1 MIYEGEK
8 PGTLSEIERED
19 VSNGRKVK
27 LKGNGDFRSDECI
40 KFLKEADIVV
50 TNPPFSLFREYVAQL
65 MAYEKKFVIIGNQNA
80 LTYKEIFPL
89 IKDNKLRCGYG
100 FNRSMVF
107 KTDYENTSES
117 NAKFVSARGF
127 NPKDGYIV
135 TSGVCWFT
143 NLDLAKSHEPLTL
156 TEEYNLHPER
166 YPKYDNYDAIEV
178 PKVSLIPKD
187 YFGVMGVPITFF
199 DKYCPEQ
206 FEVVGASESEG
217 VGFSNGLW
225 DETSGVSQPLVGGE
239 RTYKRLFIRR
249 RRV

>member
-8 PGTLSEIERED
+8 PGTLSAIERED

-65 MAYEKKFVIIGNQNA
+65 MAYEKKFVIIGNKNA

-89 IKDNKLRCGYG
+89 IKGNKIRLGYEIPKI
-100 FNRSMVF
+100 F
-107 KTDYENTSES
+107 KS
-117 NAKFVSARGF
+117 
-127 NPKDGYIV
+127 PDGTIQNV
-135 TSGVCWFT
+135 QGLPRWFT
-143 NLDLAKSHEPLTL
+143 NLDLAKSHEPLSL
-156 TEEYNLHPER
+156 VEEYNLHPER

-199 DKYCPEQ
+199 DKYCNEQ
-206 FEVVGASESEG
+206 FEVVGLGIANLGLVAG
-217 VGFSNGLW
+217 VRPYKPEHRKYRKEVQKRGTVDGDLYYMK
-225 DETSGVSQPLVGGE
+225 DGVVTVPYARVLI
-239 RTYKRLFIRR
+239 KRRQ
-249 RRV
+249 

>member
-8 PGTLSEIERED
+8 PGTLSAIERED

-100 FNRSMVF
+100 
-107 KTDYENTSES
+107 
-117 NAKFVSARGF
+117 A
-127 NPKDGYIV
+127 
-135 TSGVCWFT
+135 
-143 NLDLAKSHEPLTL
+143 
-156 TEEYNLHPER
+156 
-166 YPKYDNYDAIEV
+166 
-178 PKVSLIPKD
+178 
-187 YFGVMGVPITFF
+187 
-199 DKYCPEQ
+199 
-206 FEVVGASESEG
+206 
-217 VGFSNGLW
+217 
-225 DETSGVSQPLVGGE
+225 E
-239 RTYKRLFIRR
+239 RTRQRSFKPQSEFNFLFRDTAGFQTDLPGSGTPN
-249 RRV
+249 